1 MMCSPFKRCSG
12 GALLSRFY
20 SSMSTDYKE
29 SGGIEEI
36 VLTGFTRKR
45 DNNVSKLLGPRVC
58 LYTKQAEGAGVKA
71 CSYC

>member
-1 MMCSPFKRCSG
+1 MCSPFKRCSG

-45 DNNVSKLLGPRVC
+45 DNNVSKLLGPRVVFI
-58 LYTKQAEGAGVKA
+58 YKA
-71 CSYC
+71 SGGSRC